1 MQNTD
6 DIALNASQYSTTQ
19 RANSMN
25 NTTLII
31 GKNGKTGHRV
41 NTLMQNAGHATQA
54 VSRSTDLSFD
64 WLKPE
69 GWLKAMQGCDS
80 AYVCFQPDLAVP
92 FAKAAITEFIK
103 QAKLT
108 GIQHIVLLSG
118 RGEEGAQQAE
128 QIVMN
133 SGLKWNV
140 VRASWFAQNFSEG
153 FLIDGV
159 LNNLVSLPAGDIPE
173 PFIDTDDIADVVFAC
188 LTQPELT
195 NQLFEVTGPELL
207 TFRDCVEIIAD
218 VSQRPIK
225 FSPTSSEQFL
235 QSLKNQD
242 MPEDVLWLMNEL
254 FTVVMDGR
262 NSQVVNGVEKALGR
276 PATSFREYALKTLA
290 SGVWA

>member
-1 MQNTD
+1 
-6 DIALNASQYSTTQ
+6 
-19 RANSMN
+19 MN
-25 NTTLII
+25 KTTLII
-31 GKNGKTGHRV
+31 GKNGKTGRRV
-41 NTLMQNAGHATQA
+41 DNLMQNAGHITQA
-54 VSRSTDLSFD
+54 VSRSTTLSFD

-69 GWLKAMQGCDS
+69 GWPKAMAGCDS

-103 QAKLT
+103 QAKLA

-128 QIVMN
+128 QIVVS

-153 FLIDGV
+153 FLIDGI
-159 LNNLVSLPAGDIPE
+159 LNNQVALPAGDIPE

-188 LTQPELT
+188 LTKPELA
-195 NQLFEVTGPELL
+195 NQLFEVTGPEVL

-218 VSQRPIK
+218 VSQRPIE
-225 FSPTSSEQFL
+225 FTPISAEQFL
-235 QSLKNQD
+235 QSLKQQN
-242 MPEDVLWLMNEL
+242 MPEEVLWLMNEL

-262 NSQVVNGVEKALGR
+262 NSQVINGVEKALGR
-276 PATSFREYALKTLA
+276 PATSFREYALKTAA
-290 SGVWA
+290 SGVWR